1 MKNVRRGVVAV
12 HRWVSLI
19 ALAFWIVQALTGIF
33 AVFHWEIDDAVVAGA
48 HRPTDFRAIEERIA
62 GLEVGSIWTSASG
75 RDRYDVNLSDRVLRI
90 DGAGN
95 ALRER
100 MDGERWKN
108 GGFVDTFVTVHHELL
123 SGETGRTIVGLSGCI
138 LFTNILLGLYVA
150 RPWKKALRPTRG
162 PYSWHRAIGTWVALP
177 MLFLVAAGVLMAF
190 EETTEEALGAGVEA
204 PKIASSAPRTVGL
217 ARAVEIARA
226 RLPGAEVSGINFPGE
241 NPVWRV
247 TLKQHGE
254 RRRAYGRSRVWV
266 SAIDGSIAGV
276 YDVFHVSPGAKV
288 YHYLFAFHTG
298 EVGGFAGRI
307 VVLLVGCSLLA
318 LIYLGIDLWMLR
330 RKR

>member
-1 MKNVRRGVVAV
+1 MKFRRGVVVV

-19 ALAFWIVQALTGIF
+19 ALAFWVVQALTGIF
-33 AVFHWEIDDAVVAGA
+33 SVFHWEIDDAIVAGQ
-48 HRPTDFRAIEERIA
+48 HRPTDFHAIEQRVA
-62 GLEVGSIWTSASG
+62 GLEVSSIWTSAG
-75 RDRYDVNLSDRVLRI
+75 ARDRYDVNVSDGVLRI
-90 DGAGN
+90 DGAGHV
-95 ALRER
+95 LRKR
-100 MDGERWKN
+100 KDGERWKD
-108 GGFVDTFVTVHHELL
+108 GGFVDTFVTLHHDLL
-123 SGETGRTIVGLSGCI
+123 SDETGRTIVGISGCI
-138 LFTNILLGLYVA
+138 LFTNILLGLFVA
-150 RPWKKALRPTRG
+150 RPWKRGLKPTRG

-177 MLFLVAAGVLMAF
+177 MMFLVAAGVIMAF
-190 EETTEEALGAGVEA
+190 EDTTEEAFGAGVEA

-226 RLPGAEVSGINFPGE
+226 RFPDAEVSGVNFPGE

-247 TLKQHGE
+247 TMKQQGE

-276 YDVFHVSPGAKV
+276 YDVFRVPAGAKV

-298 EVGGFAGRI
+298 EVGGVLGRI

-318 LIYLGIDLWMLR
+318 LIWLGIDLWLLR